1 MVTPAVDGID
11 LFKIAGRS
19 ISGWIPSLKTGITIR
34 QPFCSQLEERLLMWL
49 EYHPQVVSYAR
60 GDIGPAFASAYRL
73 PLPQHAPFAIG
84 YAFESKPHQYL
95 PDVVGTL
102 TNGQPFI
109 AEACAVD
116 DFWLQCAPQWKVVQ
130 LATGKQRERAGHLC
144 PSEMMTILI
153 HFHLQTYAASRD
165 CKRLFQSR
173 ALISTSLFSANMLS
187 RHVRCSSPEDANE
200 RT

>member
-19 ISGWIPSLKTGITIR
+19 ISGWIPSLKTGITVR

-49 EYHPQVVSYAR
+49 EYNPQVGSYAR

-73 PLPQHAPFAIG
+73 PLPQDAPFAIG
-84 YAFESKPHQYL
+84 F
-95 PDVVGTL
+95 
-102 TNGQPFI
+102 
-109 AEACAVD
+109 
-116 DFWLQCAPQWKVVQ
+116 APQWKVMQ
-130 LATGKQRERAGHLC
+130 LATGKQRERAEHLC

-165 CKRLFQSR
+165 CKRLFQLLRSFQNP
-173 ALISTSLFSANMLS
+173 FSAQQ
-187 RHVRCSSPEDANE
+187 CSAVTYNALLL
-200 RT
+200 RTRTSAHS

>member
-19 ISGWIPSLKTGITIR
+19 ISGWIPNLKTGITVR

-102 TNGQPFI
+102 INDTRPASSQNGRQHSSLVDTGETENLALAQRILAALKIPFQRNNAQPS
-109 AEACAVD
+109 
-116 DFWLQCAPQWKVVQ
+116 L
-130 LATGKQRERAGHLC
+130 T
-144 PSEMMTILI
+144 M
-153 HFHLQTYAASRD
+153 
-165 CKRLFQSR
+165 LFY
-173 ALISTSLFSANMLS
+173 
-187 RHVRCSSPEDANE
+187 
-200 RT
+200 

>member
-19 ISGWIPSLKTGITIR
+19 ISGWIPSLKTGITVR

-49 EYHPQVVSYAR
+49 EYHSQVVSYAR

-95 PDVVGTL
+95 PDAVGTL

-109 AEACAVD
+109 AEAGMED
-116 DFWLQCAPQWKVVQ
+116 DKRGD
-130 LATGKQRERAGHLC
+130 ATWQKQKPHEGSR
-144 PSEMMTILI
+144 SSNK
-153 HFHLQTYAASRD
+153 AASGLER
-165 CKRLFQSR
+165 
-173 ALISTSLFSANMLS
+173 SA
-187 RHVRCSSPEDANE
+187 P
-200 RT
+200 